1 MSNTTVDVNDSLLK
15 LDNVIEAANYLLEE
29 LKTRREELVSPETL
43 TTLFVKVFENAD
55 YNIRRSV
62 ANWLMDCHRSDIF
75 YYVSDEVMGRID
87 RDIERMVHSRVESY
101 MRTRAQRDNPSNDY

>member
-43 TTLFVKVFENAD
+43 TTLFVKVFE
-55 YNIRRSV
+55 ILV
-62 ANWLMDCHRSDIF
+62 
-75 YYVSDEVMGRID
+75 
-87 RDIERMVHSRVESY
+87 
-101 MRTRAQRDNPSNDY
+101 